1 MRRRKGLFRSRR
13 GGRPPEMTLLLL
25 ECRLHPNA
33 GQLNQPFTHV
43 WPGGFFSQFEAL
55 ARVCVVFFRFGQD
68 HGYTTR
74 TVELTFRLCDM
85 ALTYINPFVEIAT
98 QLWRSG
104 TRSEMLCFR
113 CFYPYLPEDEARPP
127 EPMGAECVEGEFLN
141 GRAT

>member
-43 WPGGFFSQFEAL
+43 WPGGFFGQFEAL

-85 ALTYINPFVEIAT
+85 ALTYINPFVETAT

-113 CFYPYLPEDEARPP
+113 CFYPYLPEDEALLP
-127 EPMGAECVEGEFLN
+127 EPDGG
-141 GRAT
+141 